1 MKKLLFLLI
10 FSISLF
16 ASQPFTLE
24 NLNNLRIYFVNK
36 APFLDKELE
45 QRIKDKVT
53 SKLQAQGI
61 RMNRVDAST
70 LILKIEAIKLQTN
83 YVINT
88 QIAIAEEVITKRKE
102 DVGTFAYTYHLNDL
116 FDTKEPRID
125 TMESFEFLLEE
136 FLDLYKEDN
145 EN

>member
-1 MKKLLFLLI
+1 MKKLLFLLAL
-10 FSISLF
+10 SSSLF

-24 NLNNLRIYFVNK
+24 NLDNLRIYFVNK
-36 APFLDKELE
+36 APFLDKKLE
-45 QRIKDKVT
+45 QSIKDQVT

-61 RMNRVDAST
+61 AMNGVDAST
-70 LILKIEAIKLQTN
+70 LMLKVEAIKLQTN

-102 DVGTFAYTYHLNDL
+102 DVQTFAFTYHLNDF

-125 TMESFEFLLEE
+125 TLESFEFLLEE
-136 FLDLYKEDN
+136 FLELYKEDN

>member
-10 FSISLF
+10 FSSSLF

-70 LILKIEAIKLQTN
+70 LMLKIEAIKLQTN

>member
-1 MKKLLFLLI
+1 MKKLLFLLALSS
-10 FSISLF
+10 FLF

-24 NLNNLRIYFVNK
+24 NLDNLRIYFVNK

-53 SKLQAQGI
+53 SKLQAQAI
-61 RMNRVDAST
+61 HMNSIDAST
-70 LILKIEAIKLQTN
+70 LILKVEAIKLETN

-88 QIAIAEEVITKRKE
+88 QLAIAEEVITKRKE
-102 DVGTFAYTYHLNDL
+102 DVQTFAFTYHLNDF

-125 TMESFEFLLEE
+125 TLESFEFLLEE

>member
-10 FSISLF
+10 FSSSLF

-45 QRIKDKVT
+45 ERIKEKLT

-61 RMNRVDAST
+61 RMNSVDAST
-70 LILKIEAIKLQTN
+70 LMLKVEAIKLHTN
-83 YVINT
+83 YVVNT

-102 DVGTFAYTYHLNDL
+102 DVQTFAYTYHLNDF

>member
-70 LILKIEAIKLQTN
+70 LMLKIEAIKLQTN